1 MSCRLRIRFV
11 VGTGPGSGIVAGISW
26 APSGWGRRTGTGCI
40 NRRIRF
46 RMAANIFRAIH
57 TSAIWKQV
65 EQACLTTFA
74 PILINLICKVRNG
87 HRLIA
92 KGNPAN

>member
-1 MSCRLRIRFV
+1 M
-11 VGTGPGSGIVAGISW
+11 VGTGLGRGKVAGLSW
-26 APSGWGRRTGTGCI
+26 VPTGWGHRSGTGCI

-46 RMAANIFRAIH
+46 RIAANKFRVIH

-65 EQACLTTFA
+65 ERACLTTFA

-87 HRLIA
+87 NRLIA
-92 KGNPAN
+92 KGNPAI